1 MRWTLLALLVL
12 SLATGTAGAVPAA
25 VPVPSAEAL
34 LAADV
39 PWSTVQQVAGK
50 GWWPEAP
57 SFDTVVYQDDP
68 MPAAAVTQTFVDTRG
83 GGEIRTSLYAYPG
96 ARDSSVYL
104 SNATLVGDVIDRDR
118 PAVGQEH
125 AYYVATL
132 PDRSRATRF
141 SFTRGPVAVAVQA
154 SGAWSRERIA
164 KLARPIDERL
174 QQLLAGKLAAPTIP
188 AAQLARL
195 PRAGAA
201 PGRVLGTALI
211 PAESWAAIVRKGNKL
226 RLRDSLVVS
235 GNRTLLFRRYLRDGS
250 RTEVLETT
258 LFAFPNAGAAGA
270 FVAPFRA
277 GVQRS
282 EKTRLDPGSTGGR
295 SAFRYEFTN
304 YELQFAAGRFVGDV
318 FCWAPFQAEPSKAC
332 EDAARQ
338 LAERWYAQLSRSS

>member
-1 MRWTLLALLVL
+1 
-12 SLATGTAGAVPAA
+12 
-25 VPVPSAEAL
+25 
-34 LAADV
+34 
-39 PWSTVQQVAGK
+39 
-50 GWWPEAP
+50 
-57 SFDTVVYQDDP
+57 

-83 GGEIRTSLYAYPG
+83 GGEIRTSLYANRAAG
-96 ARDSSVYL
+96 DSSVHL

-118 PAVGQEH
+118 PAVGQQH

-141 SFTRGPVAVAVQA
+141 YFTRGTVAVGIQA
-154 SGAWSRERIA
+154 SGAWSREKIA
-164 KLARPIDERL
+164 KLARPIDDRL
-174 QQLLAGKLAAPTIP
+174 QQLLAGKLTAPSIP

-195 PRAGAA
+195 PHAGAA

-226 RLRDSLVVS
+226 RLRDSLVAT
-235 GNRTLLFRRYLRDGS
+235 GNRQLLFRRYLRDGS

-258 LFAFPNAGAAGA
+258 LFAFPSAGAAGA

-338 LAERWYAQLSRSS
+338 LAERWYSQLAG